1 MKEIEHLPDEWYI
14 KDSKAVSQW
23 FKHNINSG
31 ISLEGWEHYFYGN
44 NKLLKLDPKIENSYK
59 YKSFEFIK
67 EDYPNA
73 IEITEDQLFNISKTK
88 NKKDNKR
95 LYEILNYIKQNA

>member
-14 KDSKAVSQW
+14 KDSKEVTKW
-23 FKHNINSG
+23 FQKNIKPN
-31 ISLEGWEHYFYGN
+31 IYDDDYFNYFYM
-44 NKLLKLDPKIENSYK
+44 NKNELPYSKSYK
-59 YKSFEFIK
+59 YMSLSELKYEYS
-67 EDYPNA
+67 NA
-73 IEITEDQLFNISKTK
+73 IEITEDQLFNIPKTK

>member
-14 KDSKAVSQW
+14 KDSKEVTEW
-23 FKHNINSG
+23 FQKNIDKNING
-31 ISLEGWEHYFYGN
+31 NINTNKYFFYTN
-44 NKLLKLDPKIENSYK
+44 LQKNYWFFSYLDDLKQNH
-59 YKSFEFIK
+59 
-67 EDYPNA
+67 PNA
-73 IEITEDQLFNISKTK
+73 IEITEDQLFNIPKTK

>member
-14 KDSKAVSQW
+14 KDSKAVTKW
-23 FKHNINSG
+23 FIKTFEKG
-31 ISLEGWEHYFYGN
+31 ISQGWFY
-44 NKLLKLDPKIENSYK
+44 DPKDNFYLHVKNNQFNWIESPN
-59 YKSFEFIK
+59 IV
-67 EDYPNA
+67 NA
-73 IEITEDQLFNISKTK
+73 IEITEDQLFNIPKTK

>member
-14 KDSKAVSQW
+14 KDSKAVTEW
-23 FKHNINSG
+23 FQKNISDNING
-31 ISLEGWEHYFYGN
+31 NINTNKYFFYN
-44 NKLLKLDPKIENSYK
+44 NSQKKDWFFLYLDDLKQIH
-59 YKSFEFIK
+59 
-67 EDYPNA
+67 PNA
-73 IEITEDQLFNISKTK
+73 IEITEDQLFNIPKTI

>member
-14 KDSKAVSQW
+14 KDSKAVTEW
-23 FKHNINSG
+23 FQKNINPD
-31 ISLEGWEHYFYGN
+31 IYDDNEYPKYFYI
-44 NKLLKLDPKIENSYK
+44 NKNELPYSKSYRYIPLSELKYE
-59 YKSFEFIK
+59 
-67 EDYPNA
+67 YPNA
-73 IEITEDQLFNISKTK
+73 IEITEDQLFNIPKTI

>member
-23 FKHNINSG
+23 FIKNVNFNIYDDDTY
-31 ISLEGWEHYFYGN
+31 EKYFYI
-44 NKLLKLDPKIENSYK
+44 NKNDTPYNESYK
-59 YKSFEFIK
+59 YVTLEEIKS
-67 EDYPNA
+67 DYFNA
-73 IEITEDQLFNISKTK
+73 IEITEDQLFNIPKTK

-95 LYEILNYIKQNA
+95 LYEILNYIKQNAR